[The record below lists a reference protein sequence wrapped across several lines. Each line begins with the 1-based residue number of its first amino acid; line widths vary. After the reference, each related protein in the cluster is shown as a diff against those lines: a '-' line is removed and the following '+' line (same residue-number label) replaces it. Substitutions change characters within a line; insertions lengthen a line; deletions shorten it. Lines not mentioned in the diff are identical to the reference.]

1 MRPYEGNYYSIRACI
16 NMASSRGSGSSVL
29 NKRCAN
35 SIFFKLLLML
45 TMFLAVQGRSL
56 LVTPAAAP
64 PTTSALKKNDTLV
77 FYQQEKFGT
86 TDDSNIRL
94 ITSSTLGALYV
105 IDMPCT
111 ETVNASSTNIGRRY
125 GATTATTYAQLTSTA
140 FTFQLSDYH
149 IQWPAK
155 NLNGTFLLEGAID
168 SLQTV
173 RELKITG
180 GTGSFYLARGHAY
193 ARTISFNQ
201 SDASTVTQIEAH
213 FDFSCKNL

>member
-1 MRPYEGNYYSIRACI
+1 
-16 NMASSRGSGSSVL
+16 MASSRGSGSGIL

-35 SIFFKLLLML
+35 LIFFKLLLML
-45 TMFLAVQGRSL
+45 TMFLAVQGRVMP
-56 LVTPAAAP
+56 VTPAAAP
-64 PTTSALKKNDTLV
+64 STASAVKKNDTLV

-86 TDDSNIRL
+86 TDDSNIRV

-111 ETVNASSTNIGRRY
+111 ETVNASSTSVGRRY
-125 GATTATTYAQLTSTA
+125 GATTATSGTA

-149 IQWPAK
+149 IEWPAK

-168 SLQTV
+168 SMQTV

-201 SDASTVTQIEAH
+201 SDSSTVTQIEAH
-213 FDFSCKNL
+213 FDFSCKTL

>member
-1 MRPYEGNYYSIRACI
+1 
-16 NMASSRGSGSSVL
+16 MASSRGSGSGIL

-35 SIFFKLLLML
+35 LIFFKLLLML
-45 TMFLAVQGRSL
+45 TMFLAVQGRVMP
-56 LVTPAAAP
+56 VTPAAAP
-64 PTTSALKKNDTLV
+64 STASAVKKNDTLV

-86 TDDSNIRL
+86 TDDSNIRV

-111 ETVNASSTNIGRRY
+111 ETVNASSTNVGRRY
-125 GATTATTYAQLTSTA
+125 GATTATSGTA

-149 IQWPAK
+149 IEWPAK

-168 SLQTV
+168 SMQTV

-201 SDASTVTQIEAH
+201 SDSSTVTQIEAH
-213 FDFSCKNL
+213 FDFSCKTL

>member
-1 MRPYEGNYYSIRACI
+1 
-16 NMASSRGSGSSVL
+16 MASSRGSGSGIL
-29 NKRCAN
+29 NTRCAN
-35 SIFFKLLLML
+35 LIFFKLLLMV
-45 TMFLAVQGRSL
+45 TMFLAVQGRVMP
-56 LVTPAAAP
+56 VTPAAAP
-64 PTTSALKKNDTLV
+64 SSTTSALKKNDTLV

-86 TDDSNIRL
+86 TDDSNIRV
-94 ITSSTLGALYV
+94 ITNSTLGALYV

-111 ETVNASSTNIGRRY
+111 ETVNASSTNVGRRY
-125 GATTATTYAQLTSTA
+125 GATSATSGTA

-149 IQWPAK
+149 IEWPAK

-168 SLQTV
+168 SMQTV

-201 SDASTVTQIEAH
+201 SDSSTVTQIEAH
-213 FDFSCKNL
+213 FDFSCKSL